1 MAFTGVQMDMLSL
14 IGECTESRKDMLL
27 RVNLQ
32 RGTGFSGGKDR
43 IRDAVRQFQGRF
55 KELCEFIKR
64 EYGTGGFSGKDRSF
78 VEHDSRGIRILDNT
92 QIYDSPE
99 TGEYNKRVEWLYTWP
114 EVTKKIIELIVM
126 DEY

>member
-1 MAFTGVQMDMLSL
+1 MAFGVQMDMLSL

-32 RGTGFSGGKDR
+32 RGSGFEGGKDR

-78 VEHDSRGIRILDNT
+78 VEYDSRGIRILDNT

-114 EVTKKIIELIVM
+114 EVTKKIIELIIM